1 VLSALVA
8 VLSGCGGG
16 DNGSSSNPSSAN
28 YNPAETTLKDAGLQV
43 CSQAQGQPATGL
55 DRGTVTAVRTYF
67 VAKDCMGKKV
77 SPDQLTL
84 YQFNSRQSLDAGIP
98 KVKAANPNSQTTVYG
113 PVLIVLTGPHSA
125 TYMAAV
131 KKALPSSQ

>member
-1 VLSALVA
+1 MLSVLAALPA
-8 VLSGCGGG
+8 GCGGG

-28 YNPAETTLKDAGLQV
+28 YNPAETTLKDAGLEV

-67 VAKDCMGKKV
+67 VAPDCMGKQV
-77 SPDQLTL
+77 SPDKLTL
-84 YQFNSRQSLDAGIP
+84 YQFNSRQSLDAGTP

-125 TYMAAV
+125 KYMAAV
-131 KKALPSSQ
+131 KKSLPSPQ